1 MGSGSPSGLERS
13 CGANTTLFEAKSA
26 NVKAQKAEC
35 AEQPEGD
42 LNICSDA
49 TLAALWEEE
58 MIGEEAQRGSTAR
71 ENGAPAA
78 RFTDQEDRDD
88 FMSLDISEQEL
99 RVLECQ
105 AAKEFVNEVTPEVMR
120 TC

>member
-58 MIGEEAQRGSTAR
+58 MIGEEAQRGSTAL